1 MRTLL
6 ILIAALVSIPA
17 HAAEPTPL
25 KLYVFAHA
33 DPSGLVDVET
43 QARHKLAV
51 DIAKKLRD
59 KKPFALVD
67 SPAVADATLEV
78 TDEISS
84 EPHNNAFWIGLA
96 GIGNVSHAR
105 HAVLTMGDYSTG
117 FAARVSVATAEGIA
131 QLVVDWEKT
140 NRATLEKLRRP

>member
-1 MRTLL
+1 MVNSAVLFATMTLDTRKPKQDYPLRVDLEVLGKRLRQIRESRTPRL
-6 ILIAALVSIPA
+6 SR
-17 HAAEPTPL
+17 E
-25 KLYVFAHA
+25 
-33 DPSGLVDVET
+33 D
-43 QARHKLAV
+43 
-51 DIAKKLRD
+51 
-59 KKPFALVD
+59 LVD

-105 HAVLTMGDYSTG
+105 HAVLTMGDYRTG